1 MIGVEVPANEVAK
14 VLREIDRMK
23 PQARRA
29 VVNSLQKSTKAMA
42 RGARSR
48 IRSKTGNLRK
58 RIKVKVDTDKLE
70 GTVKSTAPHTHLV
83 EYGTKRHLLSKNK
96 KVLKINGQ
104 LVKGDVY
111 HPGSK
116 PRPFMRPA
124 FEEEAPNFV
133 RNVRKELE
141 RS

>member
-29 VVNSLQKSTKAMA
+29 VVNSLQKSTKAIA

-70 GTVKSTAPHTHLV
+70 GTVKSTSPHTHLV
-83 EYGTKRHLLSKNK
+83 EYGTKRH
-96 KVLKINGQ
+96 
-104 LVKGDVY
+104 
-111 HPGSK
+111 
-116 PRPFMRPA
+116 
-124 FEEEAPNFV
+124 
-133 RNVRKELE
+133 
-141 RS
+141 